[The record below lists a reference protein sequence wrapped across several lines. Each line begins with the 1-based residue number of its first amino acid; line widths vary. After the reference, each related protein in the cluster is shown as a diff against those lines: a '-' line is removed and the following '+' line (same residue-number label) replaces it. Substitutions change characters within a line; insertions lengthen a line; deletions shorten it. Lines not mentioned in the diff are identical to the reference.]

1 MQDST
6 VAQKKFNSLGNLKQ
20 FPTSRILDLELE
32 MQWLSEV
39 IKYRID
45 VNFTLERNEGSPF
58 PKAPKYSSGD
68 GFYFEFL
75 KTREFTVEERIVLG
89 LAVAPLVKPEV
100 LDVFF
105 SQNQNLNRCYT
116 EFGGHDN
123 KFGRAF
129 LPTIQTALFLIAGN
143 NINYKMNLLSI
154 FDSKHFFQCENVLNL
169 DTNIKDRLFNDIP
182 LKLSREFEKRAISSN
197 GDFVPDSDFPAQEIH
212 TKLDWEDLIVNDTVR
227 EQILSI
233 EDWLMYG
240 ETLLQDPVLGRIT
253 RSGYRA
259 LFYGPPGTGKSLTAS
274 ILGKRF
280 ERPVY
285 RIDLTMVVSKY
296 IGETEKNLG
305 KVFDTA
311 EHKNWIL
318 FFDEADA
325 LFSKRGS
332 VSNSNDRHA
341 NQEVAFLLQRIEN
354 FNGLIILASNL
365 KDNLDEAFCRRFQSM
380 IYFSNPGVEEREQI
394 WNRSFSRNIPLD
406 RKVNL
411 REIAK
416 KYELSGGSITNVI
429 RGLSLAALKKK
440 KPVITEQELL
450 KGVRLELHKEGVG
463 LF

>member
-6 VAQKKFNSLGNLKQ
+6 LAKQKSGSPDNIERL
-20 FPTSRILDLELE
+20 PTPHLLDLEFE
-32 MQWLSEV
+32 MEWLSEV

-58 PKAPKYSSGD
+58 PKAPDYNSGD
-68 GFYFEFL
+68 GAYFEFL
-75 KTREFTVEERIVLG
+75 KMKGFSVEERIVLA
-89 LAVAPLVKPEV
+89 LAVAPLIKPEV

-129 LPTIQTALFLIAGN
+129 LPTIQTALFLISGN
-143 NINYKMNLLSI
+143 NISYKMNLLPL
-154 FDSKHFFQCENVLNL
+154 FDSRHFFQNENILSL
-169 DTNIKDRLFNDIP
+169 DTSNKDRLFNDTP
-182 LKLSREFEKRAISSN
+182 LKLSREFEKKAISAN
-197 GDFVPDSDFPAQEIH
+197 GDVAPDLDFPAQEIH
-212 TKLDWEDLIVNDTVR
+212 TKLDWEDLIVNETVR
-227 EQILSI
+227 EQILTI
-233 EDWLMYG
+233 EDWLMHG
-240 ETLLQDPVLGRIT
+240 ETLMKDPILGRIT

-274 ILGKRF
+274 ILGKKF

-296 IGETEKNLG
+296 IGETEKNLS

-332 VSNSNDRHA
+332 ASNSNDRHA

-380 IYFSNPGVEEREQI
+380 VYFANPGVDEREKI
-394 WNRSFSRNIPLD
+394 WNNSISSHIPLE

-411 REIAK
+411 KDIAK
-416 KYELSGGSITNVI
+416 KYELSGGSITNVV

-450 KGVRLELHKEGVG
+450 KGIRLELHKEGVG